1 MLSNIGENQT
11 GDFSSL
17 IMPLGESAQ
26 NTDLLYIFRL
36 QTISHGEEEET
47 HWITQGKLRE
57 LKLIFVNNP

>member
-47 HWITQGKLRE
+47 HSGKAKRIE
-57 LKLIFVNNP
+57 IDICEQPIN